1 MLFNLTIKVLR
12 VGTDEDDERADRL
25 LTILR
30 ELLLSSTP
38 PHLEKELHKNIIN
51 VLTNLPAS
59 SYEMLI
65 PQEDV
70 EYNWEAI
77 DVIINFLDNKLSSNE
92 GKSFEALSPVLKV
105 LTCGSH
111 HHKVLRKH
119 VRNRVLPPLRNVK
132 SKPEE
137 GETLRN
143 KLCRLLTSTNTKLRD
158 AVAEFLFVLCKEN
171 GNVHICVCKNL
182 VAFFQNQ

>member
-1 MLFNLTIKVLR
+1 MTIKVLR
-12 VGTDEDDERADRL
+12 VNTEEEDERADRL

-38 PHLEKELHKNIIN
+38 PHLEKELHKHIIN
-51 VLTNLPAS
+51 LLTNLPVS

-77 DVIINFLDNKLSSNE
+77 DVIINYLDHQLSSSE

-105 LTCGSH
+105 LTFGSQY
-111 HHKVLRKH
+111 HKMLRKH
-119 VRNRVLPPLRNVK
+119 IRNQVLPPLRNVK
-132 SKPEE
+132 NKPEE

-158 AVAEFLFVLCKEN
+158 VVAEFLFVLCKEN
-171 GNVHICVCKNL
+171 GNVLVFVLAKN
-182 VAFFQNQ
+182 

>member
-1 MLFNLTIKVLR
+1 MLFNLTIKILR
-12 VGTDEDDERADRL
+12 VGTDEEDERADRL

-38 PHLEKELHKNIIN
+38 PHLEKELHKHIIN
-51 VLTNLPAS
+51 LLTNLPVS
-59 SYEMLI
+59 SYEMLM
-65 PQEDV
+65 PQEEV

-77 DVIINFLDNKLSSNE
+77 DVIINFLDYKLSSNE
-92 GKSFEALSPVLKV
+92 GKSFETLSPVLKV
-105 LTCGSH
+105 LTEGSQF
-111 HHKVLRKH
+111 HKVLRKH

-137 GETLRN
+137 GDTLRN

-171 GNVHICVCKNL
+171 GNYLFLSIRIME
-182 VAFFQNQ
+182 FFF